1 MNTLFMN
8 CENSKTSDPHR
19 FSINLPDKKKWKR
32 MINMLLYQILTS
44 AIHENVSKVL

>member
-19 FSINLPDKKKWKR
+19 FSFNLPDKKKMKKNDKYAALSNLN
-32 MINMLLYQILTS
+32 IYYT
-44 AIHENVSKVL
+44 

>member
-19 FSINLPDKKKWKR
+19 FSINLPDKKKMKKKDKYAALSNLN
-32 MINMLLYQILTS
+32 IYYT
-44 AIHENVSKVL
+44 

>member
-19 FSINLPDKKKWKR
+19 FSINLPDKYAALSNLN
-32 MINMLLYQILTS
+32 IYYT
-44 AIHENVSKVL
+44 

>member
-19 FSINLPDKKKWKR
+19 FSINL
-32 MINMLLYQILTS
+32 LLYQILTS
-44 AIHENVSKVL
+44 TIHENVSKVL